1 MMNEIRPRCPH
12 NLRNAIRELQRSSER
27 EKTQQFL
34 AEGPHACAD
43 LLSAGIDPI
52 AVVLRDGASDECSA
66 IAEAFERRG
75 TKVYGSGSKDMGLM
89 ADAAAPQDILLV
101 APFFTERPLGERVV
115 ILDAVSDPG
124 NVGTIIRS
132 ATWFGCTDVVLG
144 EGCADLYNPK
154 VVRSTAGALAR
165 INVLR
170 KRTISDL
177 LSELG
182 QRPIIAATARG
193 GAEPDVLREM
203 STWAMLIGSE
213 AHGLHEDISSRATLS
228 ITIPGGHGTESL
240 NAAVAA
246 SILLYEARR

>member
-1 MMNEIRPRCPH
+1 
-12 NLRNAIRELQRSSER
+12 
-27 EKTQQFL
+27 
-34 AEGPHACAD
+34 
-43 LLSAGIDPI
+43 
-52 AVVLRDGASDECSA
+52 
-66 IAEAFERRG
+66 
-75 TKVYGSGSKDMGLM
+75 M

-101 APFFTERPLGERVV
+101 APFFDEVPLGPRVV

-132 ATWFGCTDVVLG
+132 AVWFGCTDVVLG

-170 KRTISDL
+170 KRSIVDVVP
-177 LSELG
+177 ELG

-193 GAEPDVLREM
+193 GAEPTALHDM

-213 AHGLHEDISSRATLS
+213 AHGLHEDISALATMT
-228 ITIPGGHGTESL
+228 ITVPGGHGAESL

>member
-1 MMNEIRPRCPH
+1 MNEIRPRCPH

-34 AEGPHACAD
+34 AEGPHACGD
-43 LLSAGIDPI
+43 LLSAGIDPKT
-52 AVVLRDGASDECSA
+52 VVLRDDASEECRA

-75 TKVYGSGSKDMGLM
+75 ANVYGSGSKDMGLM

-101 APFFTERPLGERVV
+101 APFFTEAPLGERVV

-132 ATWFGCTDVVLG
+132 AVWFGCTDTILG

-170 KRTISDL
+170 KRTIVDMIP
-177 LSELG
+177 ELG
-182 QRPIIAATARG
+182 QRPIIAASARG
-193 GAEPDVLREM
+193 GAEPAVLRDM
-203 STWAMLIGSE
+203 STWALLIGSE
-213 AHGLHEDISSRATLS
+213 AHGLHDDINALATMS